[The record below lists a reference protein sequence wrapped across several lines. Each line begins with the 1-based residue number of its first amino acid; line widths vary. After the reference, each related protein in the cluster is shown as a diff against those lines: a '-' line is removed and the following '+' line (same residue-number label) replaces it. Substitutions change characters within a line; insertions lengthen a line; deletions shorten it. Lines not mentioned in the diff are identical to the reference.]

1 MNTIQL
7 NISKAKQSKSQSFD
21 FDNFTFGIQPTDHI
35 FLCNYRAGSWE
46 FPRIEKFQNLSISP
60 FALCFHYGQTV
71 FEGMKA
77 FRQDDGRVHIFRPD
91 KHFHR
96 LNKSLE
102 RMCMPVIDEALFHSA
117 LSELI
122 RLEQSWLPR
131 NNDISLYIRPFVIA
145 TEPRLGVKV
154 SDEYLFAVV
163 CSPLAAYYAEP
174 LRVKIETQYVRASE
188 GGAGYAKCGG
198 NYGAAFYPTQKAKEE
213 GYDQIIWTDAKTHT
227 FLEEAGTM
235 NIMVIRDN
243 KLITP
248 LSGET
253 ILEGVTKNSIIHIAK
268 GLGIEVEERSIS
280 YNELV
285 EAFTNEENVEIFG
298 CGTAAV
304 VSPIKCV
311 NINGTDY
318 YLYIKEDALMFKLK
332 TVLDDIRKG
341 RHHDTFGWNYFV

>member
-1 MNTIQL
+1 
-7 NISKAKQSKSQSFD
+7 
-21 FDNFTFGIQPTDHI
+21 
-35 FLCNYRAGSWE
+35 
-46 FPRIEKFQNLSISP
+46 
-60 FALCFHYGQTV
+60 
-71 FEGMKA
+71 MKA

-122 RLEQSWLPR
+122 RLEQDWLPH

-154 SDEYLFAVV
+154 SDEYLFIVV

-213 GYDQIIWTDAKTHT
+213 GYDQIIWTDAKMHT

-235 NIMVIRDN
+235 NIMVIRGN

-268 GLGIEVEERSIS
+268 ELGIEVEERSIS

-285 EAFTNEENVEIFG
+285 EAFTNEEKVEIFG

-304 VSPIKCV
+304 VSPIKCI

-318 YLYIKEDALMFKLK
+318 YPYIKEDALMFKLK

-341 RHHDTFGWNYFV
+341 RHQDTFGWNYFV